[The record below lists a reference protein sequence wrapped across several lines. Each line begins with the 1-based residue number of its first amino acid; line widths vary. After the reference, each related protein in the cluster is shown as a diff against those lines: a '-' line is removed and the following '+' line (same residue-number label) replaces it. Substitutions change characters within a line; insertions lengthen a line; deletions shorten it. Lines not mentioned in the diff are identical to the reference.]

1 MSVSLQ
7 VKETPR
13 EWSAINMSN
22 YTPLLKVMR
31 GRPAM
36 VEVGDETRQGV
47 DVVKGFIWDVYYD
60 NTILLMII
68 FSDENIEKPREV
80 IDAEA
85 AHYKQQLAQQAAR
98 IAANPGQPV
107 PQIAPPLPV
116 VPHREWHFKWILVEN
131 VIAVQT
137 DGHVRINMGSRQ
149 LSKPKLDPLYNDG
162 ITHWEILNNN
172 ISKAIVSKLKEIGL
186 EGEFP
191 GVYRNAQNEIV
202 PLEKAAFSVV
212 VPASSVQIPIT
223 PQAMAAAHTQQPSPP
238 SPNVVSINAPV
249 APVAAPGVPA
259 GV

>member
-1 MSVSLQ
+1 
-7 VKETPR
+7 
-13 EWSAINMSN
+13 MSN

-36 VEVGDETRQGV
+36 IEVGDETRQAV
-47 DVVKGFIWDVYYD
+47 DVVKGFVWDVYFD

-68 FSDENIEKPREV
+68 FSDENIEKPKEV
-80 IDAEA
+80 IAAEGEQ
-85 AHYKQQLAQQAAR
+85 YKQQLAQQSAR
-98 IAANPGQPV
+98 SQANPGVAQPA
-107 PQIAPPLPV
+107 IHPPISV
-116 VPHREWHFKWILVEN
+116 VPHREWHFKWILVSN

-162 ITHWEILNNN
+162 LPGWEILNNH

-191 GVYRNAQNEIV
+191 GVYRTATNEIV
-202 PLEKAAFSVV
+202 PMDKAPFTVT
-212 VPASSVQIPIT
+212 VPASPAQIPVS
-223 PQAMAAAHTQQPSPP
+223 PQAMQAAQQPPLP
-238 SPNVVSINAPV
+238 SSNVVPLN

>member
-1 MSVSLQ
+1 
-7 VKETPR
+7 
-13 EWSAINMSN
+13 MSN

-36 VEVGDETRQGV
+36 LEVGHESRQAV
-47 DVVKGFIWDVYYD
+47 EVVKGFIWDLYYE

-68 FSDENIEKPREV
+68 FSDENIEKPKDVIAAEGEV
-80 IDAEA
+80 YKRLLAE
-85 AHYKQQLAQQAAR
+85 QAAR
-98 IAANPGQPV
+98 IAANPGVAQPAI
-107 PQIAPPLPV
+107 QPPISV
-116 VPHREWHFKWILVEN
+116 VPHREWHFKWILIDN

-162 ITHWEILNNN
+162 RPQWEILNNH

-186 EGEFP
+186 EGDFP
-191 GVYRNAQNEIV
+191 GVYRNENNEPV
-202 PLEKAAFSVV
+202 TVDKAAFSVAAPV
-212 VPASSVQIPIT
+212 NAAPIPLS
-223 PQAMAAAHTQQPSPP
+223 PQALQAAQQP
-238 SPNVVSINAPV
+238 SPNVVPMNAPV